1 MKSGGVY
8 FTQDIG
14 RNFIDLVANGEGE
27 KITVLLR
34 EDSFSEYGS
43 AVYRFSLITQSVQ

>member
-1 MKSGGVY
+1 MRSGGVY

-14 RNFIDLVANGEGE
+14 RNFIDLVTNGQG
-27 KITVLLR
+27 KKSTVLVR

-43 AVYRFSLITQSVQ
+43 AVYRFH

>member
-14 RNFIDLVANGEGE
+14 RNFIELGTNGEGE
-27 KITVLLR
+27 KITVLVR
-34 EDSFSEYGS
+34 EDSFSEYES
-43 AVYRFSLITQSVQ
+43 AVYRFSPITQSV